1 MRAIRTLLTGATA
14 IALCLAPV
22 SLGPLPIALGVD
34 ASDPVA
40 VKLKVRRSAEGPP
53 TARAHAMMA
62 EESMPPDSEMPVGTS
77 LRR

>member
-1 MRAIRTLLTGATA
+1 MSATISAGSMRTMCRSAPAACAAISMKG
-14 IALCLAPV
+14 V
-22 SLGPLPIALGVD
+22 SST
-34 ASDPVA
+34 SDPVA